1 MMSLL
6 FLLDIRPGPAPIAGV
21 GGLILIAVLVLI
33 FTAALIVG
41 FVFLLRQLKRASGST
56 LSQKLRRLRFTRF
69 MLGDVCFS
77 FDQLSANTISNES
90 SSGEERHVSSGSFQP
105 SNPNQP

>member
-21 GGLILIAVLVLI
+21 GGLILLAVLVLI
-33 FTAALIVG
+33 FAAALIVG
-41 FVFLLRQLKRASGST
+41 FVFLLRQLKRAGGST
-56 LSQKLRRLRFTRF
+56 LSKKLRGLKFTSF

-77 FDQLSANTISNES
+77 FEEISPNAIS
-90 SSGEERHVSSGSFQP
+90 HKSPSGPERQH
-105 SNPNQP
+105 

>member
-21 GGLILIAVLVLI
+21 GGLILIAALVLI

-41 FVFLLRQLKRASGST
+41 FVFLLKQLKRAGGRT
-56 LSQKLRRLRFTRF
+56 LSPKLRRLRFTRF
-69 MLGDVCFS
+69 VLGDVCFS
-77 FDQLSANTISNES
+77 FDEISAKDNSNKGP
-90 SSGEERHVSSGSFQP
+90 SGEMIASGP
-105 SNPNQP
+105 PR

>member
-1 MMSLL
+1 MMSVL

-21 GGLILIAVLVLI
+21 GGLILLAVLVLI

-41 FVFLLRQLKRASGST
+41 FVFLLKQLKRASGST
-56 LSQKLRRLRFTRF
+56 LSPKLRGLRFTRF

-77 FDQLSANTISNES
+77 SDEIPANAISHKS
-90 SSGEERHVSSGSFQP
+90 PSGKERQH
-105 SNPNQP
+105 

>member
-21 GGLILIAVLVLI
+21 GGLILLAFLILI
-33 FTAALIVG
+33 FSAALIVG
-41 FVFLLRQLKRASGST
+41 FVFLLKQLKRAGGST
-56 LSQKLRRLRFTRF
+56 LSRKLRGLRFTRF

-77 FDQLSANTISNES
+77 VDEISANAISHKIP
-90 SSGEERHVSSGSFQP
+90 SGEEQHR
-105 SNPNQP
+105 

>member
-21 GGLILIAVLVLI
+21 GGLILLALLVLI
-33 FTAALIVG
+33 FTAAFIAG
-41 FVFLLRQLKRASGST
+41 FVFLLKQLKRANGSM
-56 LSQKLRRLRFTRF
+56 LGPKLRRLRFTRF

-77 FDQLSANTISNES
+77 FDEIPPDAISNKS
-90 SSGEERHVSSGSFQP
+90 SSGDIINSRP
-105 SNPNQP
+105 PR